1 MRVDWSARAVSDLQ
15 SISNYIEEATS
26 LQSANRI
33 TRKIYKAAQSLK
45 SLPGRGR
52 LGRTDDTREL
62 LVPNLPYRI
71 VYRPFGERVLIL
83 NIVHAK
89 QQWP

>member
-1 MRVDWSARAVSDLQ
+1 MRVEWSAHAISDLQ
-15 SISNYIEEATS
+15 GISTYIEEATS
-26 LQSANRI
+26 LQAANRI
-33 TRKIYKAAQSLK
+33 TRSIYEAAQSLK

-52 LGRTDDTREL
+52 PGVTKDTREL
-62 LVPNLPYRI
+62 LVPKLPYRI
-71 VYRPFGERVLIL
+71 VYHTSQQRVLIL

>member
-1 MRVDWSARAVSDLQ
+1 MRVVWSARAVTDLQ
-15 SISNYIEEATS
+15 NISNYIEEATS

-33 TRKIYKAAQSLK
+33 TRSIYNAAHSLS

-52 LGRTDDTREL
+52 LGQTANTREL
-62 LVPNLPYRI
+62 LVPKLPYRI
-71 VYRPFGERVLIL
+71 VYRPFRERVLIL
-83 NIVHAK
+83 NVVHAK

>member
-1 MRVDWSARAVSDLQ
+1 MRVVWSARAVSELQ
-15 SISNYIEEATS
+15 SISGYIAEATS

-33 TRKIYKAAQSLK
+33 TRNIYKAAQSLK

-52 LGRTDDTREL
+52 LGRTADTREL

-71 VYRPFGERVLIL
+71 VYRPSHERVLIL

>member
-15 SISNYIEEATS
+15 SISNYIEDATS

-33 TRKIYKAAQSLK
+33 TRSIYKAAQSLR

-52 LGRTDDTREL
+52 LGRTDGTREL

-71 VYRPFGERVLIL
+71 VYHFSRQRVLIL

>member
-1 MRVDWSARAVSDLQ
+1 MRVKWSAEAVSDLQ

-33 TRKIYKAAQSLK
+33 TRNIYNAAHGLS
-45 SLPGRGR
+45 SLPGPGR
-52 LGRTDDTREL
+52 PGRAADTHEL

-71 VYRPFGERVLIL
+71 VYRSFHDGVLIL